1 MKMIKGSLTKNYEK
15 PIVLEIDLAP
25 QGVLCDSL
33 SGVATGSGSEEA
45 DLWGAD
51 NN

>member
-1 MKMIKGSLTKNYEK
+1 MINESRTLNYER
-15 PIVLEIDLAP
+15 PQIYVINLAP